1 MYTGYLIKYN
11 EEGEPQ
17 AVKFLDT
24 SLDIEQ
30 LNLASAKL
38 LKESGKA
45 GSFTFTV
52 PVTHFSYEEW
62 TKITSYVDLYEDGT
76 LIFSGRVYAIDADF
90 QMNLEITCE
99 GMMTVLNDTLFEPI
113 AYRGPLSDLLEQ
125 IMASHNDQVGT
136 DKQILIG
143 NIEYEEE
150 EIVKEYDEYTSTL
163 ERLFDLVETFG
174 GFLVVRKEE
183 DGLYLDWLNPDDADE
198 ITQKIEFAEN
208 LLDITQ
214 NESADEVIT
223 VLYPMG
229 AERDIEEE
237 DPDLESTI
245 EYFNAENAPGST
257 EGVTY
262 QTQSPPKSK
271 STLTLN
277 YEIYRLVGSSQT
289 DTLKTSGDKA
299 VSEITY
305 TIAGTPVANS
315 QVTFAPT
322 IKWVDSSYVG
332 FETFGGV
339 YPWTNKTIPF
349 AKTIQGSRG
358 NKWIVRGNYII
369 NTSSRTIKVE
379 IKSIKIKK
387 TGKTFGT
394 TFMFTGG
401 TVKYY
406 TSYTKTPIDSSKK
419 TLEWFD
425 QTILDG
431 NTSIDVKSYSNTITI
446 SNTADGCIY
455 DGSIEYKI
463 DPDYQY
469 ATDRSE
475 NFSFRSINPPAAVS
489 IYPKHLP
496 TPETMVELEYEIGID
511 GEACSETIAAIAPS
525 ASVASFTKTLT
536 YDPKSR
542 TKVTFA
548 PGIGVEVKGGNPTA
562 TASVSFLWEN
572 GTYNFSKTFR
582 YSTNG
587 TKVTVQGKCAVNTT
601 NRTIVTTVTSIYNVS
616 KKTWIKSPKIYVTG
630 GSVSYSTV
638 DPDYVE
644 ANKVEKRTRLLV
656 WMDQTQSDEDTT
668 VTVNVAQNRVTIA
681 RTGNKP
687 YRYDGHISYK
697 TEIDDPRLEN
707 VRKTAT
713 VESVESKEVEYNSHI
728 FSHTEGDKF
737 IVDTTAVEEYG
748 YIAGYESF
756 SHITKPDE
764 LFEEGYKYLSKIS
777 HSKLAVS
784 INAVDLVNAGYEFEK
799 FAIDKRVHV
808 ISVPHNIDRVF
819 VISKVE
825 IDLYDRSQS
834 ILTLDEE
841 VEGYIGRTRHASN
854 RALELINRIYKNYAL
869 NKSLVSLASTVLS
882 HTTSIQQNEYSISL
896 RASSSEIQ
904 EWINEATAETTMN
917 LHEYVDS
924 AIEISDSEISLIS
937 ESMSYENKIPFPYYE
952 LEANTLTD
960 GNKFIQNGITWT
972 WNTSNN
978 TVKATGTA
986 TANSQFR
993 FCVDTSEVLYFATF
1007 FELRAGIYTLS
1018 GCPEGGSFDD
1028 YYLRIIYYEQTA
1040 QIQYIQD
1047 DYGEGGTTF
1056 EVHEDCFAT
1065 VMAVIKSGCW
1075 CRAGLV
1081 FKPML
1086 ESGTIAHEYRDPSWG
1101 AKKMVSEI
1109 NINPGQIRI
1118 SSAHIDLEGAVTMS
1132 SLHSS
1137 LTTLDSLDS
1146 VTRINGGNIATN
1158 TIKAKQIDVNDLN
1171 VNGNVVIKSEL
1182 SNVETNLYN
1191 QASDSAYIYHTSAAN
1206 ASKPNAPSTWISPTD
1221 NTTVGADGNRHGNQN
1236 AWTRIRPEYN
1246 SAYPICWITRQYLA
1260 NNNDG
1265 FACEQVRSDET
1276 TTVID
1281 GGHITTG
1288 TVSANYLDVNG
1299 IITRGGI
1306 AIMSD
1311 VSAAE
1316 RRASQTASTYITANS
1331 SYGGVDFR
1339 PYIGSTNY
1347 LTIGSSGI
1355 YIFNQGYQVASFGS
1369 TAVSIGRRGSTSDGH
1384 NQYNVSLTSSE
1395 LNFYRGRW
1403 DGTYL
1408 QQDNYLSIGY
1418 DNELDYS
1425 CKIQSKKV
1433 GSHHTELCLY
1443 SSKYAYISLDEEVG
1457 LYPSSDTSGSYIR
1470 VTNSYTTIHAD
1481 MDAYLVGGNAVRF
1494 KIDKATASLPKDYEV
1509 ILAATM
1515 FYPTPD
1521 NTIVLGA
1528 ANARWKDIYCA
1539 TGTINQSDRNYKNSI
1554 EDISEKYDKFYDLIK
1569 PKTYKFNDGVRTHVG
1584 TISQDIEASLYE
1596 AGLTDMDFGGF
1607 CKDLNV
1613 VNSLNDNPLC
1623 VSPGSN
1629 YIYGL
1634 RYEEFIML
1642 NTWQIQKLKT
1652 RVNELEQLVAQLKGE

>member
-30 LNLASAKL
+30 LNLANAKL

-45 GSFTFTV
+45 GSFTFIV

-76 LIFSGRVYAIDADF
+76 LIFSGRVYVIDADF

-99 GMMTVLNDTLFEPI
+99 GMMAVLNDTLFEPI

-143 NIEYEEE
+143 NVEYEEE

-245 EYFNAENAPGST
+245 EYFSAENASGST

-339 YPWTNKTIPF
+339 YPWANKTIPF

-394 TFMFTGG
+394 KFMFTGG

-406 TSYTKTPIDSSKK
+406 TSYTKTPIDASKK

-431 NTSIDVKSYSNTITI
+431 NTSIDVKSSSNTITI

-511 GEACSETIAAIAPS
+511 GEACSETIATIAPS

-542 TKVTFA
+542 TKVTFTL
-548 PGIGVEVKGGNPTA
+548 GIGVEVKGGNPT
-562 TASVSFLWEN
+562 TGDSPASVSFLWEN

-616 KKTWIKSPKIYVTG
+616 KKTWIKPPKIYVTG
-630 GSVSYSTV
+630 GSVSYSTI

-756 SHITKPDE
+756 SDITKPDE

-834 ILTLDEE
+834 TLTLDEE

-937 ESMSYENKIPFPYYE
+937 ESMGYENKIPFPYYE

-972 WNTSNN
+972 WDTSDNTI
-978 TVKATGTA
+978 KATGTA
-986 TANSQFR
+986 SSDSQFR
-993 FCVDTSEVLYFATF
+993 FCISTSNPLYFATF
-1007 FELRAGIYTLS
+1007 FKLRAGIYTLS
-1018 GCPEGGSFDD
+1018 GCPEGGEDSK
-1028 YYLRIIYYEQTA
+1028 YYIRASYTVPTTQLEYTH
-1040 QIQYIQD
+1040 D
-1047 DYGEGGTTF
+1047 DYGEGGVTF
-1056 EVHEDCFAT
+1056 ELTEDCYVNVT
-1065 VMAVIKSGCW
+1065 AVVKSGC
-1075 CRAGLV
+1075 AIGAGGLV

-1086 ESGTIAHEYRDPSWG
+1086 ESGTVAHAYRDPSWG

-1171 VNGNVVIKSEL
+1171 INGNIVIKSEL

-1191 QASDSAYIYHTSAAN
+1191 QARDSAYIYHTSAAN
-1206 ASKPNAPSTWISPTD
+1206 VTEPDAPSTWISPTD

-1236 AWTRIRPEYN
+1236 AWTRLRPEYDSN
-1246 SAYPICWITRQYLA
+1246 YPVCWITRQYLA
-1260 NNNDG
+1260 NNNYG
-1265 FACEQVRSDET
+1265 FACEPVRSDET

-1316 RRASQTASTYITANS
+1316 GRASQTATTYIAANPTL
-1331 SYGGVDFR
+1331 GGIDFR
-1339 PYIGSTNY
+1339 PSIGSTNY
-1347 LTIGSSGI
+1347 LNIGSGGLSLYTGGVRTAYYGN
-1355 YIFNQGYQVASFGS
+1355 YIQLGQ
-1369 TAVSIGRRGSTSDGH
+1369 TAA
-1384 NQYNVSLTSSE
+1384 NQYNVLINTDA
-1395 LNFYRGRW
+1395 LNFRKN
-1403 DGTYL
+1403 TATF
-1408 QQDNYLSIGY
+1408 LSIGY
-1418 DNELDYS
+1418 ESSVGEAKVESLSGLDMHLLASHGAYVALDYD
-1425 CKIQSKKV
+1425 V
-1433 GSHHTELCLY
+1433 TLM
-1443 SSKYAYISLDEEVG
+1443 SSNTNGAFMLTNSWAL
-1457 LYPSSDTSGSYIR
+1457 LDTSGYFLVDAGSNVGINAGSGYIVFR
-1470 VTNSYTTIHAD
+1470 IASQTRSVWFEKASNGAYVFMPDPDDTI
-1481 MDAYLVGGNAVRF
+1481 YLGG
-1494 KIDKATASLPKDYEV
+1494 SSH
-1509 ILAATM
+1509 
-1515 FYPTPD
+1515 
-1521 NTIVLGA
+1521 
-1528 ANARWKDIYCA
+1528 RWKTVYA
-1539 TGTINQSDRNYKNSI
+1539 TTGTINTSDRNLKRNIY
-1554 EDISEKYDKFYDLIK
+1554 DIPDKYDQFFDLIK
-1569 PKTYKFNDGVRTHVG
+1569 PKTYMFNNGDRVHIGA
-1584 TISQDIEASLYE
+1584 ISQDIEASLAE

-1607 CKDLNV
+1607 CKDV
-1613 VNSLNDNPLC
+1613 DAPDIADRNPI
-1623 VSPGSN
+1623 SINGGHH

-1652 RVNELEQLVAQLKGE
+1652 RVGELEQLVAQLKGE